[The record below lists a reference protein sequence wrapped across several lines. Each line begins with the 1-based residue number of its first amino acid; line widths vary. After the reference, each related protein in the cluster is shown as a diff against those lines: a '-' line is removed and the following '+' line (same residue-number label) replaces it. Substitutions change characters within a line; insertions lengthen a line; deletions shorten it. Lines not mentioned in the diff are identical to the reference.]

1 MISKAIT
8 HMLNTSRRN
17 EAGQAI
23 VLLAL
28 AMMGLLAFAA
38 LALDGGNLYT
48 EQRRAQAAADR
59 AVLAAAFQKM
69 DGVTT
74 ITPLRDAALA
84 NAAQNNFPNDG
95 ASNWVSF
102 HIPPLIGPYAGKSS
116 YMQVIITETVPT
128 ALIHLFYS
136 GPARV
141 TVQAVA
147 HGKPSS
153 PLMDGYA
160 IAAMN
165 PGQCNGNDF
174 TARGGVES
182 IIEGGGVFVN
192 ANCTLDAMNMTG
204 LGELATTATGVYP
217 PTGSFPID
225 VVGTVTGHSGTN
237 CDAPPT
243 PPYSPNGCNFY
254 PPANFNVPA
263 VDSDP
268 MAHTPVQPDAIPCG
282 PAKTPGSGNP
292 VQVTPG
298 SYTTLN
304 VGNKALIM
312 QPGIYCITGT
322 GSANKVLDANSITGH
337 GVFIYIQQKFA
348 EFKFAGNGLLDITAP
363 GSAECDAD
371 ASICPYVGIVVYKP
385 YGRNTCGNDDI
396 EIAFSGSADMIV
408 SGLIYAPQSYA
419 EFGGNGNLTMVGQ
432 ALVGCVKYAGNG
444 ELSIIY
450 DPNSTYSP
458 PPYVRLDQ

>member
-1 MISKAIT
+1 MIRKAMT
-8 HMLNTSRRN
+8 RRLTTARRN
-17 EAGQAI
+17 EEGQAI
-23 VLLAL
+23 VILAL
-28 AMMGLLAFAA
+28 AMIGLLAFAA

-59 AVLAAAFQKM
+59 AVLAAAFQQM
-69 DGVTT
+69 EGITT
-74 ITPLRDAALA
+74 TTTLHDAALA
-84 NAAQNNFPNDG
+84 NAAQNGFSNDG
-95 ASNWVSF
+95 ASNQVSF
-102 HIPPLIGPYAGKSS
+102 HIPPLAGPFAGKSG

-136 GPARV
+136 GPVRA

-147 HGKPSS
+147 HGEPSG

-165 PGQCNGNDF
+165 PGVCNGNDF

-192 ANCTLDAMNMTG
+192 ADCAGNAMNMTG
-204 LGELATTATGVYP
+204 HGKLATTITGVYP
-217 PTGSFPID
+217 PTGSYPID
-225 VVGTVTGHSGTN
+225 VVGTVTGQNGTN
-237 CDAPPT
+237 CAAPPT
-243 PPYSPNGCNFY
+243 APYSPSGCNFY
-254 PPANFNVPA
+254 PPANFNEPQ

-268 MAHTPVQPDAIPCG
+268 MARTPVQPGSIPCG
-282 PAKTPGSGNP
+282 PAQTPGSGDP
-292 VQVTPG
+292 VTVTPG
-298 SYTTLN
+298 SYTHLN
-304 VGNKALIM
+304 VGNKTLIM
-312 QPGIYCITGT
+312 QPGIYCLTGV

-337 GVFIYIQQKFA
+337 GVFIYIQQPLA
-348 EFKFAGNGLLDITAP
+348 EFKFAGSGVLDITAP

-371 ASICPYVGIVVYKP
+371 ESLCPYVGIVLYKP
-385 YGRNTCGNDDI
+385 YGRNTCGNNDI
-396 EIAFSGSADMIV
+396 EIAFSGNAEMIV
-408 SGLIYAPQSYA
+408 SGLVYAPQSYT

-458 PPYVRLDQ
+458 PSRVSLDQ